1 MMLIEF
7 KRKMG
12 YRIGAKLLRATAH
25 FLIYMIFLLYS
36 NLKKMI
42 KTIATNSKM
51 IRTVHF

>member
-25 FLIYMIFLLYS
+25 FFMYNILTFKTLSPLT
-36 NLKKMI
+36 NLKLHQLF
-42 KTIATNSKM
+42 NN
-51 IRTVHF
+51 